1 MTIKCADFSD
11 GLKWC
16 FAGGWMDLNGS
27 GDFDKPLPTE
37 RTAAEIADGKTTTDP
52 EGERL
57 FFAGTIR
64 KATESFQTTGLNFS
78 FKVPEN
84 ATPGQSRLRI
94 VFSDA
99 WFAGMFNPVGY
110 HAKGFTID
118 FNVEIQGTNPGRVV
132 VDNRDQ
138 GEAEEPEGLGTETS
152 VENVAGEISAAEGV
166 DGAIEFA
173 NAEKIWV
180 YTVDGKFVKYADN
193 NPTTVAVEAGVYIV
207 KMQLGNVIRSAKVL
221 VK

>member
-1 MTIKCADFSD
+1 
-11 GLKWC
+11 
-16 FAGGWMDLNGS
+16 
-27 GDFDKPLPTE
+27 
-37 RTAAEIADGKTTTDP
+37 
-52 EGERL
+52 L
-57 FFAGTIR
+57 FFVGTIR
-64 KATESFQTTGLNFS
+64 AGHPEFETEGIEFTFT
-78 FKVPEN
+78 VPEN

-118 FNVEIQGTNPGRVV
+118 FGVEIEGTNPGRVV

-138 GEAEEPEGLGTETS
+138 GEAEEPEGVHEGETN
-152 VENVAGEISAAEGV
+152 VEDVAGEISAAEGV

-173 NAEKIWV
+173 NAEKVWI
-180 YTVDGKFVKYADN
+180 YTVDGKFVNFVK
-193 NPTTVAVEAGVYIV
+193 NPTTVAAEAGVYVV
-207 KMQLGNVIRSAKVL
+207 KMQNGNVIRNAKVL

>member
-1 MTIKCADFSD
+1 
-11 GLKWC
+11 
-16 FAGGWMDLNGS
+16 MDLNGS
-27 GDFDKPLPTE
+27 GDFDKPLPTQ
-37 RTAAEIADGKTTTDP
+37 RTDAEIADGKTTTDT

-64 KATESFQTTGLNFS
+64 AQTPSFQTDGIKCTFT
-78 FKVPEN
+78 VPEN

-110 HAKGFTID
+110 HAKGFTMD
-118 FNVEIQGTNPGRVV
+118 FSVEIQGTNPGRVV

-166 DGAIEFA
+166 EGAIEFA
-173 NAEKIWV
+173 NVEKAWI
-180 YTVDGKFVKYADN
+180 YTVDGKFVN
-193 NPTTVAVEAGVYIV
+193 FVTNPTAVATEAGVYLV
-207 KMQLGNVIRSAKVL
+207 KMQLGNVIRNAKVL

>member
-1 MTIKCADFSD
+1 M
-11 GLKWC
+11 
-16 FAGGWMDLNGS
+16 
-27 GDFDKPLPTE
+27 
-37 RTAAEIADGKTTTDP
+37 
-52 EGERL
+52 
-57 FFAGTIR
+57 
-64 KATESFQTTGLNFS
+64 NFS

-118 FNVEIQGTNPGRVV
+118 FSVEIQGTNPGRVV

-138 GEAEEPEGLGTETS
+138 GEAEEPEGVRDGEETNI
-152 VENVAGEISAAEGV
+152 EDIAGEISVAEGA
-166 DGAIEFA
+166 DASIEFA
-173 NAEKIWV
+173 NVEKAWV
-180 YTVDGKFVKYADN
+180 YTIDGKFVKYADN
-193 NPTTVAVEAGVYIV
+193 NPTTVAIEAGVYIV
-207 KMQLGNVIRSAKVL
+207 KMQLGNVIRNAKVL

>member
-1 MTIKCADFSD
+1 MTIKCANFSD

-27 GDFDKPLPTE
+27 GDFDKPLPTK

-57 FFAGTIR
+57 FFEGTIR
-64 KATESFQTTGLNFS
+64 AATESFQTTGITFS
-78 FKVPEN
+78 FTVPDN

-118 FNVEIQGTNPGRVV
+118 VGVEIEGTNPGRVV
-132 VDNRDQ
+132 VDTRDQ
-138 GEAEEPEGLGTETS
+138 GEAEEAENVGADTS
-152 VENVAGEISAAEGV
+152 VEQVVGEISTAEGV
-166 DGAIEFA
+166 DGAIVIN
-173 NAEKIWV
+173 NADKAWI
-180 YTVDGKFVKYADN
+180 YTADGKLVEFVK
-193 NPTTVAVEAGVYIV
+193 NPAQVAVAEGVYLV
-207 KMQLGNVIRSAKVL
+207 KMQNGNVIRSAKVL

>member
-1 MTIKCADFSD
+1 
-11 GLKWC
+11 
-16 FAGGWMDLNGS
+16 MDLNGS

-37 RTAAEIADGKTTTDP
+37 RTAAEIADGKTTTDA

-64 KATESFQTTGLNFS
+64 AATPSFQAEGLNFS

-84 ATPGQSRLRI
+84 ASPGQSRLRI

-118 FNVEIQGTNPGRVV
+118 FSVEIQGTNPGRTV

-138 GEAEEPEGLGTETS
+138 GEADEPENVREEDTN
-152 VENVAGEISAAEGV
+152 VENVASEVSVAEGAE
-166 DGAIEFA
+166 GAILF
-173 NAEKIWV
+173 NNVEKAWV
-180 YTVDGKFVKYADN
+180 YTADGKFVKYANN
-193 NPTTVAVEAGVYIV
+193 NPAAVAVEAGVYLV
-207 KMQLGNVIRSAKVL
+207 KMQNGNVIRNAKVL